1 MLTTYKFKLK
11 PTLQQIQTLEQ
22 DRKNCLYVKN
32 RMIGDR
38 EFTYH
43 AQHILGDYCSL
54 HNKKTYTVTAL
65 RSNLETKCLES
76 GLQCSINRNASLGE
90 PYKAKTLAKRSA
102 YEMQSSFLPTLKEL
116 KPELKLTSAGA
127 LQNAVKQVDIA
138 FSRFFKKQ
146 AKHPIY
152 KKNNQIGINYSDTEC
167 KFDTENY
174 ALYLSSSIGW
184 VKFYNSHQFWQ
195 GMKFSHFVVTQDADG
210 WYISILVKDESLPS
224 VKQKTEFKSVLGV
237 DVGIKKIVSLSD
249 EQVVKNPQF
258 LKQSERRLAIRQRR
272 LSRKKK
278 KSQNRDKA
286 KVAVARTHQKIR
298 RKRENFQWK
307 LAKRLASKADVVA
320 FEDLNIQ
327 GMRARCKPKKDEV
340 TGKYLKNNQKAKSQ
354 LNKAISDA
362 AWYDLKLKT
371 QHQASKLG
379 GLVID
384 VPARFS
390 SQECSKC
397 GYVSKKNRDKEKFVC
412 EECAHYADADVD
424 AAVVIRN
431 RAIEKL
437 GMVSLSL
444 VKRKVTPKPEIT
456 GSQQKRE
463 SLGLSDEPRNPQSK
477 VEYVQL
483 NLFDLKSEWET
494 G

>member
-11 PTLQQIQTLEQ
+11 PTLQQIQTFEQ
-22 DRKNCLYVKN
+22 DRKNCCYVKN

-54 HNKKTYTVTAL
+54 YNKKTYTVTAL

-76 GLQCSINRNASLGE
+76 GLQCSINRNVSLGE
-90 PYKAKTLAKRSA
+90 PYKTKTFAKRCT
-102 YEMQSSFLPTLKEL
+102 YEMQSSFLPVLKEL

-146 AKHPIY
+146 AKHPTY
-152 KKNNQIGINYSDTEC
+152 KKNHQIEINYSDTEC
-167 KFDTENY
+167 KIDTENH
-174 ALYLSSSIGW
+174 AIYLSSSIGW
-184 VKFYNSHQFWQ
+184 VRFYNSRQFWRS
-195 GMKFSHFVVTQDADG
+195 MKFSRFVVTKDAEG
-210 WYISILVKDESLPS
+210 WYVSILIKDESIPDTE
-224 VKQKTEFKSVLGV
+224 QRTEFKSVLGV

-249 EQVVKNPQF
+249 ERVLKNPQF
-258 LKQSERRLAIRQRR
+258 LKQSQRRIAIRQRR

-278 KSQNRDKA
+278 KSGNRDKA
-286 KVAVARTHQKIR
+286 KVAVARIHQKV
-298 RKRENFQWK
+298 KRQREDFQWK
-307 LAKRLASKADVVA
+307 VAKHLASKADVVA

-327 GMRARCKPKKDEV
+327 GMKARCKPKKDEA
-340 TGKYLKNNQKAKSQ
+340 TGKYLKNHQKAKSQ

-362 AWYDLKLKT
+362 AWYSLKLKT

-379 GLVID
+379 GLVVE

-397 GYVSKKNRDKEKFVC
+397 GYISKKNRGKEKFVC
-412 EECAHYADADVD
+412 EECSHYADADVD
-424 AAVVIRN
+424 AAIVIRN

-437 GMVSLSL
+437 GIDSLRMVSP
-444 VKRKVTPKPEIT
+444 KVTPKSEVT
-456 GSQQKRE
+456 DSQKKRE
-463 SLGLSDEPRNPQSK
+463 SLGLPDEPRNPQSK
-477 VEYVQL
+477 VRYVQL
-483 NLFDLKSEWET
+483 DLFDLKSEWET